1 MIATVIFDFDGTI
14 INTNELIKEGLNMI
28 AIKNRGCKL
37 TLMEVEILTGKTLEA
52 QMAYID
58 ATQVDSHVAEFR
70 RWYEQNHDEMARP
83 FPGMV
88 HLIRVLNELGY
99 KIGIVTNNSRLA
111 LDMGLKLLSIDQWID
126 CSITRDDVIE
136 TKPSPEG
143 ILKAL
148 SILEMDTDQALFIGD
163 TAHDILAAKAANVNS
178 ALVGWSQ
185 LSPEMR
191 EQISPDHIFGSAEE
205 VLDIIIETNYDVA

>member
-14 INTNELIKEGLNMI
+14 INTNDLIKEGLNKI
-28 AIKNRGCKL
+28 AKRQRGCNL
-37 TLMEVEILTGKTLEA
+37 TPMELEILTGKTLEA
-52 QMAYID
+52 QIAYID
-58 ATQVDSHVAEFR
+58 ATHVDSLVVEFR
-70 RWYEQNHDEMARP
+70 RWYELNHDEMARP

-99 KIGIVTNNSRLA
+99 KIGIVTNNSRIA
-111 LDMGLKLLSIDQWID
+111 LDKGLELLGIDQWIN
-126 CSITRDDVIE
+126 CSITRDDVKE

-163 TAHDILAAKAANVNS
+163 TAQDIVAARAAKVSS
-178 ALVGWSQ
+178 ALVSWSHI
-185 LSPEMR
+185 SPEKR
-191 EQISPDHIFGSAEE
+191 VQINPDHTLESAEN
-205 VLDIIIETNYDVA
+205 VLDIIIETNYEVA

>member
-14 INTNELIKEGLNMI
+14 INTNDLIKEGLNLI
-28 AIKNRGCKL
+28 ANKHRGCPL
-37 TLMEVEILTGKTLEA
+37 TPMELEILTGKTLEA

-58 ATQVDSHVAEFR
+58 AIHFDGLIEEFK
-70 RWYEQNHDEMARP
+70 RWYGHNHDTMARP

-99 KIGIVTNNSRLA
+99 KIGIVTNNSRIA
-111 LDMGLKLLSIDQWID
+111 LDMGLKLLGIDQWID
-126 CSITRDDVIE
+126 CSITRDDVKE

-148 SILEMDTDQALFIGD
+148 STLGVDIDEVLFIGD
-163 TAHDILAAKAANVNS
+163 TAHDILAAKAANVNN
-178 ALVGWSQ
+178 ALVGWSH

-191 EQISPDHIFGSAEE
+191 EQLGPDHIFESAEN
-205 VLDIIIETNYDVA
+205 VLDIIIETNCEVA

>member
-14 INTNELIKEGLNMI
+14 INTNSLIKEGLNLI
-28 AIKNRGCKL
+28 AKKHRGCPL
-37 TLMEVEILTGKTLEA
+37 TPMELEILTGKTLEA

-58 ATQVDSHVAEFR
+58 AIHFEGLVAEFK
-70 RWYEQNHDEMARP
+70 RWYERNHDTMARP

-99 KIGIVTNNSRLA
+99 KIGIVTNNSRIA
-111 LDMGLKLLSIDQWID
+111 LDKGLKLLAIDQWVD
-126 CSITRDDVIE
+126 CSITRDDVKE

-148 SILEMDTDQALFIGD
+148 SILGMEAEQALFIGD
-163 TAHDILAAKAANVNS
+163 TSHDIVAAKAANVSS

-185 LSPEMR
+185 LSAEKKV
-191 EQISPDHIFGSAEE
+191 QVNPDHTLESAEK
-205 VLDIIIETNYDVA
+205 VLDIIIDANYEVA